1 MITSI
6 INYKHDVLM
15 YVYLSINQLMILFR
29 WKNEFSKDENENSS
43 INDDFVFCG
52 KKSRYWKW

>member
-1 MITSI
+1 MINI
-6 INYKHDVLM
+6 M
-15 YVYLSINQLMILFR
+15 YIDVYLSINQLMIRFR